1 MAGGVEELIDMLYNM
16 VQDAWAVP
24 LGSDR
29 CIVEREKVLD
39 LIDEIK
45 AALPVDLK
53 QARTIVEA
61 RNEVISMAKRE
72 AEGIKRQAEEHA
84 RQMVSEEEVLIT
96 ARHKANDLLGAAE
109 EKAREVRR
117 VTNEYVDDAFKRTE
131 DAIAEALGEV
141 RQSRAKFRSA
151 VSKPQGAGEPAGKER

>member
-1 MAGGVEELIDMLYNM
+1 MAGGVEELLDMLYNM
-16 VQDAWAVP
+16 IQDAWAVP

-39 LIDEIK
+39 IIDEIK
-45 AALPVDLK
+45 ATLPVDLK
-53 QARTIVEA
+53 QARTIVDA
-61 RNEVISMAKRE
+61 RNEVINMAKRE
-72 AEGIKRQAEEHA
+72 ADGIKRQAEERA

-96 ARHKANDLLGAAE
+96 AKHKANDLLSAAE

-117 VTNEYVDDAFKRTE
+117 VTNEYVEDAFKRTE
-131 DAIAEALGEV
+131 EAIGEALSEV

-151 VSKPQGAGEPAGKER
+151 VSKPSGQGDAAGKQ

>member
-1 MAGGVEELIDMLYNM
+1 MAGGVEELLDMLYNM
-16 VQDAWAVP
+16 VQDAWSVP

-39 LIDEIK
+39 MIDDIK
-45 AALPVDLK
+45 ATLPVDLK
-53 QARTIVEA
+53 QARTIVEG

-72 AEGIKRQAEEHA
+72 AEGIKRQAEERA

-96 ARHKANDLLGAAE
+96 AKHKANDLLAAAD

-117 VTNEYVDDAFKRTE
+117 VTNEYVEDAFKRTE
-131 DAIAEALGEV
+131 DAINEALGEV
-141 RQSRAKFRSA
+141 RQSRAQFRSA
-151 VSKPQGAGEPAGKER
+151 VSKPSGQGSGQA